1 MKIPQAN
8 KSKLSNKEKANILK
22 ELKIVSRSFYLTL
35 RVLPGKI
42 FAPAGVAYLIARYI
56 DNIVDDKSIPINYK
70 KDHLYKIR
78 ESFTTNTINGNLDEF
93 PICKT
98 EKSDTKIS
106 TYKDL
111 FDTLSSKDQNL
122 VSKVL
127 LEITDGMIFELKKFG
142 EYSPNELKPLSTYSE
157 LDNYI
162 YKIAGSVGEFF
173 TGLILL
179 HEQKLKLSNTD
190 YLFEMGICFGKAL
203 QLTNIIRDFKTDL
216 IEGKCYLPETSLA
229 NHKIHPP
236 DLLHYSQDKISIALA
251 ELLQLATQYYSNAST
266 YILFIPK
273 SCPRLR
279 LAALWPLLIGVETL
293 QILASGRESHNSNRP
308 IKVKRNWIYLM
319 IMKSILVIHNDKLLK
334 FIIERQIKKLKDKIG
349 DI

>member
-35 RVLPGKI
+35 RVLPAKI
-42 FAPAGVAYLIARYI
+42 FAPAAVAYLIARYI
-56 DNIVDDKSIPINYK
+56 DNIVDDKSITINYK

-93 PICKT
+93 AICKT

-173 TGLILL
+173 TGLIL
-179 HEQKLKLSNTD
+179 
-190 YLFEMGICFGKAL
+190 
-203 QLTNIIRDFKTDL
+203 
-216 IEGKCYLPETSLA
+216 
-229 NHKIHPP
+229 
-236 DLLHYSQDKISIALA
+236 
-251 ELLQLATQYYSNAST
+251 
-266 YILFIPK
+266 
-273 SCPRLR
+273 
-279 LAALWPLLIGVETL
+279 
-293 QILASGRESHNSNRP
+293 
-308 IKVKRNWIYLM
+308 
-319 IMKSILVIHNDKLLK
+319 
-334 FIIERQIKKLKDKIG
+334 
-349 DI
+349 